1 MASMFVARHTIHTTT
16 MPEIFQYEF
25 MLHAFE
31 AGIAVGIVAPL
42 IGMFLVVRRY
52 SLMADTLAH
61 VSFAGVAAGLLFQIN
76 PILSAIGLSVLAS
89 FGIESL
95 HSKSKIF
102 GESILAIFLSGSLA
116 VAVVIISLAKGF
128 NANLFSYLF
137 GSISTVS
144 TSDLWVTIG
153 LAIAVFF
160 AVILLYKELFF
171 SSFDAELA
179 EASGLP
185 VKALNLTIVIL
196 AAIAVALSIRIVG
209 VLLIGALMVIP
220 VISAM
225 QYGRG
230 FRTTLFFSVA
240 FSLFSVIVGL
250 FASYYFNLASGGAI
264 VLIALAIFAVSLFI
278 TKKT

>member
-1 MASMFVARHTIHTTT
+1 ML
-16 MPEIFQYEF
+16 EIFQYDF
-25 MLHAFE
+25 MIRAFE
-31 AGIAVGIVAPL
+31 AGIAIGIVAPL

-61 VSFAGVAAGLLFQIN
+61 VSFAGVAIGLLLKIN
-76 PILSAIGLSVLAS
+76 PIFSAIGLSVIAG

-95 HSKSKIF
+95 RNSRRIF
-102 GESILAIFLSGSLA
+102 GESVLALFLSGSLA
-116 VAVVIISLAKGF
+116 IAVIILSLSKGF

-144 TSDLWVTIG
+144 TLDLVVIVS
-153 LAIAVFF
+153 L
-160 AVILLYKELFF
+160 AVIVFLDVVLLYKELFF
-171 SSFDAELA
+171 TSFDGELA

-185 VKALNLTIVIL
+185 VKMINLTMVTL
-196 AAIAVALSIRIVG
+196 AAVAVAISIRIVG

-230 FRTTLFFSVA
+230 FRPTLILSVV
-240 FSLFSVIVGL
+240 FSLVSVVLGL
-250 FASYYFNLASGGAI
+250 FASYYYDLASGGAI
-264 VLIALAIFAVSLFI
+264 VLVALIIFLLSLVLV
-278 TKKT
+278 KKG

>member
-1 MASMFVARHTIHTTT
+1 MLD
-16 MPEIFQYEF
+16 IFQYDF
-25 MLHAFE
+25 MIHAFE
-31 AGIAVGIVAPL
+31 AGIAIGIVAPL

-61 VSFAGVAAGLLFQIN
+61 VSFAGVALGLLLQIN
-76 PILSAIGLSVLAS
+76 PIFSAIGLSVFAS

-95 HSKSKIF
+95 NNRRRIF
-102 GESILAIFLSGSLA
+102 GESVLALFLSGSLA

-144 TSDLWVTIG
+144 VVDLWVTLG
-153 LAIAVFF
+153 LAISVFF
-160 AVILLYKELFF
+160 AVVLLYKELFF
-171 SSFDAELA
+171 ASFDPELA

-185 VKALNLTIVIL
+185 VKFLNLAVVVL

-225 QYGRG
+225 QFGKS
-230 FRTTLFFSVA
+230 FKTTLLLSVM
-240 FSLFSVIVGL
+240 FSLFSVITGL
-250 FASYYFNLASGGAI
+250 FASYYLNLASGGAI
-264 VLIALAIFAVSLFI
+264 VLVALSVFLLSLLVS
-278 TKKT
+278 KRN

>member
-1 MASMFVARHTIHTTT
+1 MIR
-16 MPEIFQYEF
+16 
-25 MLHAFE
+25 AFE
-31 AGIAVGIVAPL
+31 AGIAIGIVAPL

-61 VSFAGVAAGLLFQIN
+61 VSFAGVAIGLLLKIN
-76 PILSAIGLSVLAS
+76 PIFSAIALSVVAA

-95 HSKSKIF
+95 RNSRRIY
-102 GESILAIFLSGSLA
+102 GESVLALFLSGSLA
-116 VAVVIISLAKGF
+116 IAVIILSLAKGF

-144 TSDLWVTIG
+144 TGDLLVIIL
-153 LAIAVFF
+153 LAVIVFF
-160 AVILLYKELFF
+160 NVVFLYKELFF
-171 SSFDAELA
+171 TSFDSELA

-185 VKALNLTIVIL
+185 VRALNLMTVVL
-196 AAIAVALSIRIVG
+196 AAVAVAISIRIVG

-230 FRTTLFFSVA
+230 FRFTLILSVI
-240 FSLFSVIVGL
+240 FSLVSVILGL
-250 FASYYFNLASGGAI
+250 FASYYLDLASGGAI
-264 VLIALAIFAVSLFI
+264 VLVALIIFLLSLVFV
-278 TKKT
+278 KR

>member
-1 MASMFVARHTIHTTT
+1 MI
-16 MPEIFQYEF
+16 
-25 MLHAFE
+25 HAFE
-31 AGIAVGIVAPL
+31 AGIAIGIVAPL

-61 VSFAGVAAGLLFQIN
+61 VSFAGVAIGLLLQIN
-76 PILSAIGLSVLAS
+76 PIFSAIALSILAS

-95 HSKSKIF
+95 HNKRRIF
-102 GESILAIFLSGSLA
+102 GESVLALFLSGSLA
-116 VAVVIISLAKGF
+116 IAVVIISLAKGF

-144 TSDLWVTIG
+144 TVDLWITLG
-153 LAIAVFF
+153 LALSVFGAV
-160 AVILLYKELFF
+160 VLLYKELFF
-171 SSFDAELA
+171 ASFDSELA

-185 VKALNLTIVIL
+185 VKALNLTVVML

-225 QYGRG
+225 QFGRG
-230 FRTTLFFSVA
+230 FRTTLLLSVG
-240 FSLFSVIVGL
+240 FSLLSMVTGL
-250 FASYYFNLASGGAI
+250 FASYYLNLASGGAI
-264 VLIALAIFAVSLFI
+264 VLVALCIFLVSLFVA
-278 TKKT
+278 KRN

>member
-1 MASMFVARHTIHTTT
+1 ML
-16 MPEIFQYEF
+16 EIFQYDF
-25 MLHAFE
+25 MIRAFE
-31 AGIAVGIVAPL
+31 AGIAIGIVAPL

-61 VSFAGVAAGLLFQIN
+61 VSFAGVAMGLLLQIN
-76 PILSAIGLSVLAS
+76 PIFSAIGFSVVAA

-95 HSKSKIF
+95 RSSGRIF
-102 GESILAIFLSGSLA
+102 GESVLALFLSGSLA
-116 VAVVIISLAKGF
+116 LAVIILSLAKGF

-144 TSDLWVTIG
+144 TADLWVI
-153 LAIAVFF
+153 IAL
-160 AVILLYKELFF
+160 AVIVFLDVIFLYKELFF
-171 SSFDAELA
+171 TSFDPELA

-185 VKALNLTIVIL
+185 VKVINITMVML
-196 AAIAVALSIRIVG
+196 AAVAVAISIRIVG

-230 FRTTLFFSVA
+230 FRDTLILSVI
-240 FSLFSVIVGL
+240 FSLISVVVGL
-250 FASYYFNLASGGAI
+250 FASYYFDLASGGAI
-264 VLIALAIFAVSLFI
+264 VMVALIIFLLSLAVS
-278 TKKT
+278 KRG